1 MRKSLGFTLA
11 EVLITLAII
20 GVVAAMT
27 IPSVI
32 VNTNQQEFK
41 TGLKKAV
48 SVLNQAITMNIAL
61 ENISPA
67 DLTSQTYDNTK
78 SDNLMGYLAQR
89 LNIIKTTT
97 MGNGNNAFYTADGM
111 RFEFST
117 SEKTGTQKIK
127 CGDGVHT
134 YDTENKLQNPCI
146 LLVDVNGDKRP
157 NPPAPGA
164 DGAAADYVYPDAKS
178 TRINDIFNIMITD
191 SAAIPYGAVAQRT
204 MFQND

>member
-61 ENISPA
+61 ENVSPA
-67 DLTSQTYDNTK
+67 DLTVNAYTNENQQ
-78 SDNLMGYLAQR
+78 NLMGYLAQR
-89 LNIIKTTT
+89 LNIIKATTQLD
-97 MGNGNNAFYTADGM
+97 NGSSSNAAFYTADGM
-111 RFEFST
+111 RFEFPVQQI
-117 SEKTGTQKIK
+117 EGTKK
-127 CGDGVHT
+127 SGCGDGSVQGK
-134 YDTENKLQNPCI
+134 EPCLI
-146 LLVDVNGDKRP
+146 LVDVNGDKRP
-157 NPPAPGA
+157 NPPAAG
-164 DGAAADYVYPDAKS
+164 GNYVVPDAKG
-178 TRINDIFNIMITD
+178 TRINDIFNIIVTD
-191 SAAIPYGAVAQRT
+191 SAAIPYGVVAQRT

>member
-48 SVLNQAITMNIAL
+48 SVLNQAITMNVAL

-67 DLTSQTYDNTK
+67 DTNTSSYDST
-78 SDNLMGYLAQR
+78 SAYNLLGYLAQR
-89 LNIIKTTT
+89 LNVIKVTT
-97 MGNGNNAFYTADGM
+97 MSKGQANQAFYTSDGM
-111 RFEFST
+111 RFEFPASLSGDLT
-117 SEKTGTQKIK
+117 TYG
-127 CGDGVHT
+127 CGDHKKVGE
-134 YDTENKLQNPCI
+134 DGARQKPCLI
-146 LLVDVNGDKRP
+146 LVDVNGDKRP
-157 NPPAPGA
+157 NPPAGTETQYATVDPT
-164 DGAAADYVYPDAKS
+164 S
-178 TRINDIFNIMITD
+178 TKINDIFSIMITD
-191 SAAIPYGAVAQRT
+191 LSAIPYGVTAQRT